1 MKILIV
7 DDSRAMQTIVRRGIE
22 KLGYDDME
30 IRSASNGLEALD
42 IIRVWEPR
50 LMLCDWHMPEMN
62 GLELLHALNREML
75 SVQTGFVTT
84 ETSEERKQEAFA
96 AGAKFFVQKP
106 FDYETLHEAVL
117 PIFQGN
123 TEGET
128 ALEHHQPEKGEINN
142 IAIPDI
148 GTLTNILSQL
158 SSVELSVEASEKM
171 VLKESHFPCLIGL
184 FEDVDNKTVR
194 AVAIMDL
201 NATCLL
207 GACIT
212 KISEEKV
219 HEAIYQ
225 RAVPKPFIANCQ
237 KIMCGLSTAL
247 YDKEQLKPLQLRSI
261 NIMRRKVSSIDKLL
275 NKPEDE
281 RIDIKA
287 TVGTSGS
294 GKLTIISS

>member
-22 KLGYDDME
+22 KLGYDDIE
-30 IRSASNGLEALD
+30 IRSASNGFEALD

-50 LMLCDWHMPEMN
+50 LMLCDWHMPEMS

-117 PIFQGN
+117 PIFQGSI
-123 TEGET
+123 EGEK
-128 ALEHHQPEKGEINN
+128 ALEHHQPEKDDINN
-142 IAIPDI
+142 IALPDLE
-148 GTLTNILSQL
+148 TLTNILSQL
-158 SSVELSVEASEKM
+158 SKIELSIKPTGKM
-171 VLKESHFPCLIGL
+171 ALTESHFPCLIGL
-184 FEDVDNKTVR
+184 FEDLDNKTVR

-201 NATCLL
+201 NATCIL
-207 GACIT
+207 GACVT
-212 KISEEKV
+212 RISEEKV
-219 HEAIYQ
+219 HEAILQ
-225 RAVPKPFIANCQ
+225 KAVPKPFIANCQ
-237 KIMCGLSTAL
+237 KIMCAFSTAL
-247 YDKEQLKPLQLRSI
+247 YDKELFKPLQLRSI

-275 NKPEDE
+275 SKPEEE
-281 RIDIKA
+281 RIDIQV
-287 TVGTSGS
+287 TVENYDT
-294 GKLTIISS
+294 GKLTLISS